1 MYGRWKDA
9 AFDRLEN
16 AVELSGSDCGP
27 ARADRPIGRLN
38 NAAELI
44 GSDCGTARADRRVTV
59 RGSGEEVVIDNGKVR
74 GID

>member
-1 MYGRWKDA
+1 M
-9 AFDRLEN
+9 
-16 AVELSGSDCGP
+16 
-27 ARADRPIGRLN
+27 RPIGRLN